1 MSEKASTLLPDLQAS
16 RERLLAVVAGVGEEQ
31 FKRRPSVEAEATAGE
46 WSIAEVLAHLLASEQ
61 RTGAR
66 VEALLAGRPAE
77 DAALALNEEERTA
90 EARLGRTVPVPQ
102 IIHGL
107 LAARRQL
114 ERALTESGEGVPE
127 AIEHLVREDVIE
139 HEAAHAAQIEAVRAA
154 LGAARTTKA

>member
-1 MSEKASTLLPDLQAS
+1 M
-16 RERLLAVVAGVGEEQ
+16 
-31 FKRRPSVEAEATAGE
+31 
-46 WSIAEVLAHLLASEQ
+46 
-61 RTGAR
+61 
-66 VEALLAGRPAE
+66 
-77 DAALALNEEERTA
+77 
-90 EARLGRTVPVPQ
+90 PVPQ

-127 AIEHLVREDVIE
+127 AIEQLVREDVIE